1 MQNNAPPGAGLGAI
15 VLGFVVVAIGM
26 SNGWVSGYA
35 INPARDL
42 GPRLALWCVGYG
54 KNLWTDFWYWWL
66 LGVSCAFSGQHSE
79 PSLTLLGS
87 QPIAGTIV
95 GGIGGALLYDLLIF
109 TGPGRCVALCHEPPE
124 LHDRN

>member
-1 MQNNAPPGAGLGAI
+1 M
-15 VLGFVVVAIGM
+15 LGFVVVAIGM

-54 KNLWTDFWYWWL
+54 KNLWTDFWWWWL
-66 LGVSCAFSGQHSE
+66 LGVSCAFSGRYSE
-79 PSLTLLGS
+79 PLLTRIFS

-109 TGPGRCVALCHEPPE
+109 TGPGRCVALCHEF
-124 LHDRN
+124 